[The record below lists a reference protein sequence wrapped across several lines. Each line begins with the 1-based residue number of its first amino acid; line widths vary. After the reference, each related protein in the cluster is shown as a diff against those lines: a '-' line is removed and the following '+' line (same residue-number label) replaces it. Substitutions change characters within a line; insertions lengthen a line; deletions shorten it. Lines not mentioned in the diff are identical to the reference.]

1 MVSGPSWSSVLG
13 SVTVSYLSSWTKVV
27 SRSSTWDLMAAGASP
42 ASVLNVWARGSA
54 AAEGLPGVAVAQTNS
69 CDLTAAASLQ
79 KDPPAAPDAEPVVE
93 VVCDTADAA
102 LVDVGAEAEPEL
114 LPQAV
119 TRTARAVRTGRAIRR
134 LRLIPRTLDSSNRV

>member
-1 MVSGPSWSSVLG
+1 
-13 SVTVSYLSSWTKVV
+13 
-27 SRSSTWDLMAAGASP
+27 
-42 ASVLNVWARGSA
+42 
-54 AAEGLPGVAVAQTNS
+54 
-69 CDLTAAASLQ
+69 LTAAASLQ